1 MLRHPSLHRVVEMV
15 RNKVGSLSTRAYRFG
30 LQWTKRDSQGIMRA
44 DKVAN
49 EARWMGA
56 AADWGEKGVDG
67 KKGGVNGRE
76 NGIILRSEWVFT
88 RCIWRWGETGC
99 RCHFWVA
106 SY

>member
-1 MLRHPSLHRVVEMV
+1 MAVELLRHPSLHRVVEMV

-56 AADWGEKGVDG
+56 AADWGGIKLWGRKAWTEK
-67 KKGGVNGRE
+67 KE
-76 NGIILRSEWVFT
+76 E
-88 RCIWRWGETGC
+88 
-99 RCHFWVA
+99 
-106 SY
+106 